1 MMEKTSPSII
11 CRRSDFPIGFVIN
24 QTSVYLQLRAAS
36 QSQPRT
42 SGRDILPVLCL
53 SSELPDYP
61 MGPLGSSTGGALE
74 EPTFSAKDWT

>member
-1 MMEKTSPSII
+1 M
-11 CRRSDFPIGFVIN
+11 
-24 QTSVYLQLRAAS
+24 AAS

-42 SGRDILPVLCL
+42 SGQDILPVLCL